1 MVAAHPSADGDALLD
16 WNESP
21 IGPPPSAVKRV
32 VDAAERL
39 HRYPRGLLEEV
50 TALAAAH
57 HGVSADEVL
66 LMAGVDEAI
75 DMTLSLGGAA
85 WGLQPGFDGYPDRAA
100 ANGKP
105 FHPIPL
111 GPDWQPRPGLPA
123 GLGGGDVVYLAQ
135 PGNPTGNL
143 LPDAWIDAVRGAAG
157 YVLVDETYQ
166 EFSDRPGILARTG
179 GPQPGLLVY
188 RSFSKAAGLAG
199 IRLGCLIAEAPVIT
213 RLAPLRRFM
222 PIDAVSLHAAAGL
235 LEDPAFL
242 VRLAEYVRAGRAQ
255 LCTALRESGL
265 FAQVRDSQTN
275 FVLARPE
282 PAVHEALTA
291 VLAEDRV
298 RVKDCGAIG
307 LPGWLRIS
315 VGTAD
320 DHARLSRS
328 LGRLA
333 RSHSQSQH
341 PERAAA

>member
-21 IGPPPSAVKRV
+21 IGPPPLAVKRV

-57 HGVSADEVL
+57 HGVGTDQVL

-75 DMTLSLGGAA
+75 DMTLSLADRA
-85 WGLQPGFDGYPDRAA
+85 WGLKPGFDGYPDRAA
-100 ANGKP
+100 ANNKP

-111 GPDWQPRPGLPA
+111 GSDWQPPAGLPA
-123 GLGGGDVVYLAQ
+123 GLGAGDIVYLAQ

-143 LPDAWIDAVRGAAG
+143 VPTAWIDALRSVAG
-157 YVLVDETYQ
+157 HVFIDETYQ
-166 EFSDRPGILARTG
+166 EFSDRPGILSRTG

-199 IRLGCLIAEAPVIT
+199 IRLGCLVGDAATIA
-213 RLAPLRRFM
+213 RLEPMRRFM
-222 PIDAVSLHAAAGL
+222 PIDAVSLHAATGL
-235 LEDPAFL
+235 LEEPQFM
-242 VRLAEYVRAGRAQ
+242 VRLAEYVRETRVDLCAMLRA
-255 LCTALRESGL
+255 SGL
-265 FAQVRDSQTN
+265 FAEVRESQTN
-275 FVLARPE
+275 FVLARPDA
-282 PAVHEALTA
+282 AVHEALLA

-298 RVKDCGAIG
+298 RVKDCANVG

-315 VGTAD
+315 VGTPQ
-320 DHARLSRS
+320 DHGRLGLGLSRLAAS
-328 LGRLA
+328 LV
-333 RSHSQSQH
+333 
-341 PERAAA
+341 ERAAA